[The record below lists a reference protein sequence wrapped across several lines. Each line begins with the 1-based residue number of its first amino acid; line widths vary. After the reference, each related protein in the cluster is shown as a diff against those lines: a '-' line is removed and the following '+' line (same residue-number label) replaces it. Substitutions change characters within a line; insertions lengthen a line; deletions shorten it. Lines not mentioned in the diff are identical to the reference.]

1 MHDILVIG
9 AGKIG
14 AVVAELLA
22 NASDPGYRVMLADR
36 SAELL
41 AAIDADPRKP
51 HRCPCPPP

>member
-41 AAIDADPRKP
+41 GAIDADPR
-51 HRCPCPPP
+51 